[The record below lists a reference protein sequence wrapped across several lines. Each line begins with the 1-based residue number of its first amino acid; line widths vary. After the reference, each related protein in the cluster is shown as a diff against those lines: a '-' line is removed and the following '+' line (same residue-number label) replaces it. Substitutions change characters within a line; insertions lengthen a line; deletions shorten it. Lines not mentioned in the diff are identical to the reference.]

1 MTSSTDRIG
10 VLLPRDLPVD
20 QFVDFA
26 RRAEDLGFDELWVV
40 EDLGFRGGIAQAA
53 TALAVTARITV
64 GIGILPAAAR
74 NVVFA
79 AMDVATLAQ
88 LHPNRLVVG
97 IGHGMPGWMQQA
109 GAWPSRP
116 LSYLREYARALDT
129 LLRGGRVTPG
139 RYVTAAVEP
148 LTERPDHVPPIVLGV
163 RGPKSLIA
171 AGEIA
176 AGVVLAEPASPEYI
190 AASLTL
196 VMSRRQSSAAP
207 LVITYDLAAVSDD
220 PHAAHESVRPALAVV
235 GEPDWHPHIA
245 PLPFASDLAA
255 LRAESA
261 DSDAFAARIPREW
274 IPSLAIAGTVEDVRA
289 GIAARHAAGATT
301 VVLTPVGDDPLVS
314 LDELA
319 RALPEPP
326 PPSLPVD
333 LLVTQNR

>member
-1 MTSSTDRIG
+1 MTSSTDRVG

-148 LTERPDHVPPIVLGV
+148 LSERPDVVPPIVLGV

-190 AASLTL
+190 AASVAL
-196 VMSRRQSSAAP
+196 VRSRRHDSAPP
-207 LVITYDLAAVSDD
+207 LVITYDLAAVHDD
-220 PHAAHESVRPALAVV
+220 LHTAHESVRPALAVV

-261 DSDAFAARIPREW
+261 DAEDFAARIPREW
-274 IPSLAIAGTVEDVRA
+274 IRSLAIAGTVDDVRA
-289 GIAARHAAGATT
+289 GIAARHAAGSTT
-301 VVLTPVGDDPLVS
+301 VVLTPVGDDPMSS
-314 LDELA
+314 LDALA
-319 RALPEPP
+319 RALP
-326 PPSLPVD
+326 
-333 LLVTQNR
+333 TQRA